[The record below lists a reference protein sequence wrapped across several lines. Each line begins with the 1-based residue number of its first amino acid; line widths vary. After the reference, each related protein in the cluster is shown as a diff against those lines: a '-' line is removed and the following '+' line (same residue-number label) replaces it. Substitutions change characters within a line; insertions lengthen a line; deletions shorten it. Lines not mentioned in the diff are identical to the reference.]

1 MRRLPCVA
9 AALILMTAAGFAAE
23 TSGTDTSGKGAE
35 SPTADSGSGASG
47 ETTAPDSRQP
57 LHLTDAQRQQVRAAV
72 AGEDTEVTF
81 QLKATKSLN
90 DFMPNVG
97 GQIPSQLPAHAMP
110 PSLAQQLPILANY
123 QYVKVKNQ
131 ILIVN
136 PMTKKIIDIFPEA
149 KG

>member
-1 MRRLPCVA
+1 MFRLPCIA
-9 AALILMTAAGFAAE
+9 AAFVLMTATGFAADA
-23 TSGTDTSGKGAE
+23 SGTDTSGKGAE

-47 ETTAPDSRQP
+47 ETTAPDSRQS
-57 LHLTDAQRQQVRAAV
+57 LHLTDAQRQQVRTAV

-81 QLKATKSLN
+81 QLKATKPLA
-90 DFMPNVG
+90 DFTPNVG

-110 PSLAQQLPILANY
+110 PALAQKLPILANY

-136 PMTKKIIDIFPEA
+136 PMTKKIIDMFPEA
-149 KG
+149 NG